1 MKKKKAPEPAQAKKS
16 GLTQKR
22 DTSKTG
28 EKRKRADDGDADGH
42 ATRDGDAK
50 TKDSEV
56 AGHKRKR
63 RRKVGATGNPGEL
76 DGSMGERGDP

>member
-42 ATRDGDAK
+42 ATHDGDAK
-50 TKDSEV
+50 TKASEV

-63 RRKVGATGNPGEL
+63 RRQVGATDNPGGQ
-76 DGSMGERGDP
+76 DGHKDEPRDL